1 LRNAALAE
9 SMIGMGDASYWH
21 GYLMARHH
29 VFLVMGI
36 VLMSMTLI
44 FTLTGKCL
52 VKYKGIVSR
61 ANDPKTFWQ
70 NIAVYC
76 VLGLLCL
83 GLYLYTF
90 N

>member
-1 LRNAALAE
+1 
-9 SMIGMGDASYWH
+9 MIGMGDASYGH

-29 VFLVMGI
+29 VSLIMGI
-36 VLMSMTLI
+36 VLMSMALI

-52 VKYKGIVSR
+52 TKYKGIVSR
-61 ANDPKTFWQ
+61 ADAPKTYWQ
-70 NIAVYC
+70 NIATYC

-83 GLYLYTF
+83 GLYVYTF